1 MLIKL
6 SADLDKM
13 KSLDTN
19 GWAAKKKE
27 KHQEDLEKLTSRVE
41 KLAAKE
47 AKKQQ
52 QMQRSISSARSEES
66 TAKTQRAPPMSEEG
80 MKRLI
85 YARMMM
91 DPEFEKAINSSNS
104 KWEMVANKFNK
115 GFIAGKAKLYGVD
128 QDVVFEPLPESE
140 HAEPVT
146 LQKKWDKM
154 SADYRQ
160 ILMKKQGVDA
170 EVSLRTH
177 SHGAKRPEGEIMSE
191 VLEEICDAEKK
202 FKFCQDMQICK
213 CHMHHH
219 FNPPP
224 RLNVRNPVATVSNS
238 LAGTVVAPTN
248 ITQGASPASSAPSAP
263 GSASSAPDST
273 PIVQGITPSTDTEA
287 TASPGSQRVT
297 GRLGGGKSF
306 SHMQSPL
313 ARRQLGMEGNK
324 AS

>member
-1 MLIKL
+1 MEDVDDQANGPLDKPDEAPTTSAGKRRRSTDEEMSIKL

-47 AKKQQ
+47 AKKQR

-128 QDVVFEPLPESE
+128 QDVVFDPLPESE

-191 VLEEICDAEKK
+191 
-202 FKFCQDMQICK
+202 
-213 CHMHHH
+213 
-219 FNPPP
+219 
-224 RLNVRNPVATVSNS
+224 SNR
-238 LAGTVVAPTN
+238 P
-248 ITQGASPASSAPSAP
+248 
-263 GSASSAPDST
+263 
-273 PIVQGITPSTDTEA
+273 
-287 TASPGSQRVT
+287 
-297 GRLGGGKSF
+297 LG
-306 SHMQSPL
+306 
-313 ARRQLGMEGNK
+313 RRQKFFTHAESVGEETAWNGGQQSFLERLCIRTEIN
-324 AS
+324 AY